1 MELIQTLRKECF
13 QVNLQAKSKDQV
25 LETLAHLALK
35 SSLLKEVS
43 FNTVL
48 TLIKER
54 EAQGSTGFGKGLAF
68 PHARIPGLEEFIV
81 IIATS
86 NKGVP
91 FDSLDKHKVKLIFLI
106 LGPDDGAAD
115 HLKILAA
122 LSRLGNQ
129 PDVQKELLA
138 AVSSQALFETLG
150 RKIADIGTQFK
161 THQAKKLLFVVL
173 YYEDLLYDILEY
185 FLTQGID
192 GATILEGSGMGQ
204 YISNVPLFA
213 EFIGFM
219 QEKKN
224 HSKTIMTIISAD
236 QEKQLVQGIEEIT
249 GDLDTSQGAMIIS
262 LDIGYSKGTMRM
274 M

>member
-1 MELIQTLRKECF
+1 MELLQTLRKECF
-13 QVNLQAKSKDQV
+13 QVGVQARSKDQV
-25 LETLAHLALK
+25 LELLVDLARKSPLLASIDSK
-35 SSLLKEVS
+35 
-43 FNTVL
+43 TIL
-48 TLIKER
+48 TLIKDR

-68 PHARIPGLEEFIV
+68 PHARIPGLKEFV
-81 IIATS
+81 VVIATS
-86 NKGVP
+86 KKGVP
-91 FDSLDKHKVKLIFLI
+91 FDSIDKHKVKLLFLI

-122 LSRLGNQ
+122 LSRLANQ
-129 PDVQKELLA
+129 QEVQKELLSA
-138 AVSSQALFETLG
+138 SSPEALYETLG

-173 YYEDLLYDILEY
+173 YYEDLLYEILEY

-192 GATILEGSGMGQ
+192 GATILDGSGMGQ

-249 GDLDTSQGAMIIS
+249 GDLDTSQGAMVIS